1 MKLKRLSVDSL
12 ILIGG
17 KYMLLKKAVAG
28 VLSAAMILSG
38 IGAVNTMAEDNTK
51 IFIVGD
57 STACVY
63 GSDDNYAVPRAGW
76 GMYLGDYVRNAE
88 VIDLAKSGRSSKSL
102 TVEDEYNTL
111 LNEMSEG
118 DYLLIQFGHNDAKK
132 SSEEDIATRYTAP
145 EGDKNTEGSFKNS
158 LYTNYIKA
166 AQDKGT
172 TPILLTP
179 IARRSF
185 DEDGNVKDTHGLYDD
200 AIRELAE
207 ELNIPC
213 VDVTKITTE
222 LYQELGFEGTAAFHA
237 IYKDVTKG
245 DKGHDNTHLNHYG
258 ANMIAYGIAKGLS
271 NVNGINGCIA
281 FSGGVNS
288 NLVTRSEFTYQIV
301 RLIGENYADNTEM
314 CFPDVD
320 VLSIDTTAISTA
332 KKLGI
337 VTGDEMGN
345 FNPFNS
351 INLQEMCTITA
362 RALSVAGVELDTDK
376 TVLNKFN
383 KADELKPYAEESVA
397 ALLNLWGDVIPS
409 FANPREIMDKGSAY
423 TLYSL
428 VYDEINE
435 ADENAEAQSIDEIEK
450 VE

>member
-1 MKLKRLSVDSL
+1 
-12 ILIGG
+12 
-17 KYMLLKKAVAG
+17 MLLKKAVAG
-28 VLSAAMILSG
+28 VLSAAMFLSG

-57 STACVY
+57 STACEY

-76 GMYLGDYVRNAE
+76 GMYLGDFVRNAE

-102 TVEDEYNTL
+102 TVEEEYQTL
-111 LNEMSEG
+111 LNEIGEG

-132 SSEEDIATRYTAP
+132 SNEEDLKNRYTDP
-145 EGDKNTEGSFKNS
+145 EGDKDTEGSFKNS
-158 LYTNYIKA
+158 LYTNYIKV
-166 AQDKGT
+166 AQDKGA

-185 DEDGNVKDTHGLYDD
+185 DDEGNVKDTHGLYDD
-200 AIRELAE
+200 AIRALGQ
-207 ELNIPC
+207 ELNIPV
-213 VDVTKITTE
+213 VDVTRITTD
-222 LYQELGFEGTAAFHA
+222 LYQKLGFEGTAAFHA

-258 ANMIAYGIAKGLS
+258 AKIVAYGIASSLK
-271 NVNGINGCIA
+271 NVDVIGNYIESKDSVGYVKRA
-281 FSGGVNS
+281 D
-288 NLVTRSEFTYQIV
+288 FTYEII
-301 RLIGENYADNTEM
+301 RLIGADYADKVES

-332 KKLGI
+332 KELGI
-337 VTGDEMGN
+337 VTGDDKGN
-345 FNPFNS
+345 FNPFNA

-362 RALSVAGVELDTDK
+362 RALKIAGVELNYDK
-376 TVLNKFN
+376 SVLSKLN
-383 KADELKPYAEESVA
+383 KADELKPYAEDSMA
-397 ALLNLWGDVIPS
+397 ALLNLWDDVIPS
-409 FANPREIMDKGSAY
+409 YANPREIIDEGSVY

-435 ADENAEAQSIDEIEK
+435 ADENAVAQSIDEIEK

>member
-1 MKLKRLSVDSL
+1 
-12 ILIGG
+12 
-17 KYMLLKKAVAG
+17 MLLKKAVAG

-57 STACVY
+57 STACEY

-76 GMYLGDYVRNAE
+76 GMYLGDFVRNAE
-88 VIDLAKSGRSSKSL
+88 VVDLAKSGRSSKSL
-102 TVEDEYNTL
+102 TVEEEYQTL
-111 LNEMSEG
+111 LNEIGEG
-118 DYLLIQFGHNDAKK
+118 DYLIIQFGHNDAKK
-132 SSEEDIATRYTAP
+132 SNEEDLKNRYTDP
-145 EGDKNTEGSFKNS
+145 EGDKDTEGSFKNS
-158 LYTNYIKA
+158 LYTNYIKV
-166 AQDKGT
+166 AQDKGA

-185 DEDGNVKDTHGLYDD
+185 DDEGNVKDTHGLYDD
-200 AIRELAE
+200 AIRALGQ
-207 ELNIPC
+207 ELNIPV
-213 VDVTKITTE
+213 VDVTRITTD

-258 ANMIAYGIAKGLS
+258 AKIVAYGIASSLK
-271 NVNGINGCIA
+271 NVDVIGNYIESKDSVGYVKRA
-281 FSGGVNS
+281 D
-288 NLVTRSEFTYQIV
+288 FTYEII
-301 RLIGENYADNTEM
+301 RLIGADYADKVES

-332 KKLGI
+332 KELGI
-337 VTGDEMGN
+337 VTGDDKGN
-345 FNPFNS
+345 FNPFNA

-362 RALSVAGVELDTDK
+362 RALKIAGVELNYDK
-376 TVLNKFN
+376 SVLSKLN
-383 KADELKPYAEESVA
+383 KADELKPYAEDSMA

-409 FANPREIMDKGSAY
+409 YANPREIINEGSVY

-435 ADENAEAQSIDEIEK
+435 ADENAVAQSIDEIEK

>member
-1 MKLKRLSVDSL
+1 MLFKR
-12 ILIGG
+12 ILT
-17 KYMLLKKAVAG
+17 G
-28 VLSAAMILSG
+28 VLSATIVFGGMG
-38 IGAVNTMAEDNTK
+38 VVNTMAEESTR

-57 STACVY
+57 STACEY

-76 GMYLGDYVRNAE
+76 GMYLGEYAPNAE
-88 VIDLAKSGRSSKSL
+88 IINLAKSGRSSKSL
-102 TVEDEYNTL
+102 TVEEEYQTL
-111 LNEMSEG
+111 LSEIG
-118 DYLLIQFGHNDAKK
+118 ENDYLLIQFGHNDAKK
-132 SSEEDIATRYTAP
+132 SSEEDLKNRYTDP
-145 EGDKNTEGSFKNS
+145 EGDINTEGSFKNS

-166 AQDKGT
+166 AQDKGAI
-172 TPILLTP
+172 PILLTP

-185 DEDGNVKDTHGLYDD
+185 DEAGNVKDTHGLYDD
-200 AIRELAE
+200 AIRNLGD

-222 LYQELGFEGTAAFHA
+222 LYQELGFDGTAAFHA

-271 NVNGINGCIA
+271 NIDGIKDKIA
-281 FSGGVNS
+281 FSGGVDS
-288 NLVTRSEFTYQIV
+288 NLVTRAEFTYQIV
-301 RLIGENYADNTEM
+301 RLIGEDYAGNADT

-320 VLSIDTTAISTA
+320 VLSVDTTAISTA

-337 VTGDEMGN
+337 VTGDDKGN
-345 FNPFNS
+345 FNPHNI

-362 RALSVAGVELDTDK
+362 RALKTAGVELNTDK
-376 TVLNKFN
+376 SVLSKFN
-383 KADELKPYAEESVA
+383 KADELKPYAEESMA
-397 ALLNLWGDVIPS
+397 ALLNLWGDVIPD